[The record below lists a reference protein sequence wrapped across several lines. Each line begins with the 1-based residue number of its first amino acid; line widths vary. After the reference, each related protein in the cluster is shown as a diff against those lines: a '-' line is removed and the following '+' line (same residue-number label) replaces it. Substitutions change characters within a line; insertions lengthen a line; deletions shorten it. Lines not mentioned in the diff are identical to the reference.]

1 MATFSLQDQRVI
13 IRFLHLRGVTPIEIH
28 RQLKETCGDSV
39 MDVSKVRSWVR
50 LFKEGR
56 TSCANEKKQ
65 PRPRTSRSADIVE
78 RVEKLVLE
86 DRRMT
91 VEQIAS
97 RVGISVGSAH
107 TILHVDLKMKK
118 VSSRWVPRMLTD
130 EHKAARVACCQAML
144 TRDDGMNGTF
154 FSSVVTMDETWMPF
168 FNPETKRQSA
178 QWKHSD
184 SPPPKK
190 FRVSA
195 SAEKMMVAIF
205 WDSDGVILTH
215 CVPQGT
221 TVTGASYEEVLRT
234 KFLPA
239 LQQKRPEKTRNGRVL
254 FHQDNA
260 PAHRANVTQQF
271 LRDNNIEV
279 VPHAPYSPDLAPSD
293 FWLFPTMKDPLRG
306 RRFPSRAAIASA
318 IFQWSKHTP
327 KEDFAAAMESWRRR
341 CEKCVR
347 LQGDYVEK

>member
-1 MATFSLQDQRVI
+1 MATFSLHEQRAI

-28 RQLKETCGDSV
+28 RQLKETCGDGV

-50 LFKEGR
+50 QFNEGR
-56 TSCANEKKQ
+56 TSCDNKPKQ
-65 PRPRTSRSADIVE
+65 SRPRTSRSDDMIERVE
-78 RVEKLVLE
+78 RVVLG

-97 RVGISVGSAH
+97 SVGISVGSVH
-107 TILHVDLKMKK
+107 TILHDDLKMRK

-130 EHKAARVACCQAML
+130 DHKAARVACCQAML
-144 TRDDGMNGTF
+144 TRNEGMNGTF
-154 FSSVVTMDETWMPF
+154 FSSIVTMDETWMPF

-178 QWKHSD
+178 QWKHTD

-195 SAEKMMVAIF
+195 SAEKMMVAMF
-205 WDSDGVILTH
+205 WDSDGVILSH
-215 CVPQGT
+215 CVPKGT
-221 TVTGASYEEVLRT
+221 TVTGTSYENILKN

-239 LQQKRPEKTRNGRVL
+239 LQQKRPGKAARVL

-260 PAHRANVTQQF
+260 PAHRANVTQRF
-271 LRDNNIEV
+271 LCENNFEV
-279 VPHAPYSPDLAPSD
+279 ISHAPYSPDLAPSD
-293 FWLFPTMKDPLRG
+293 FWLFPTMKDTLRG
-306 RRFPSRAAIASA
+306 RRFTSRAAIASA
-318 IFQWSKHTP
+318 IFQWSKQTP
-327 KEDFAAAMESWRRR
+327 KEAFAAAMESWRRR

>member
-1 MATFSLQDQRVI
+1 MATFSLHEQRAI

-28 RQLKETCGDSV
+28 RQLKETCGDGV

-50 LFKEGR
+50 QFNEGR
-56 TSCANEKKQ
+56 TSCDNKPKQ
-65 PRPRTSRSADIVE
+65 SRPRTSRSDDMIERVE
-78 RVEKLVLE
+78 RVVLG

-97 RVGISVGSAH
+97 SVGISVGSVH
-107 TILHVDLKMKK
+107 TILHDDLKMRK

-130 EHKAARVACCQAML
+130 DHKAARVACCQAML
-144 TRDDGMNGTF
+144 TRNEGMNGTF
-154 FSSVVTMDETWMPF
+154 FSSIVTMDETWMPF

-178 QWKHSD
+178 QWKHTD

-195 SAEKMMVAIF
+195 SVEKMMVAMF

-215 CVPQGT
+215 CVPKGT
-221 TVTGASYEEVLRT
+221 TVTGASYENVLKN

-239 LQQKRPEKTRNGRVL
+239 LQQKRPGKAARVL

-260 PAHRANVTQQF
+260 PAHRANVTQRF
-271 LRDNNIEV
+271 LCENNFEV
-279 VPHAPYSPDLAPSD
+279 ISHAPYSPDLAPSD
-293 FWLFPTMKDPLRG
+293 FWLFPTMKDTLRG
-306 RRFPSRAAIASA
+306 RRFTSRAAIASA
-318 IFQWSKHTP
+318 IFQWSKQTP
-327 KEDFAAAMESWRRR
+327 KEAFAAAMESWRRR